1 LIKLIWIE
9 TIFTKLFFNNP
20 GNLILPTMAS
30 QWLSEKSVHRHMA
43 TAHFSTEASDV
54 DHPTGHFGTLFC
66 TVLAIT

>member
-1 LIKLIWIE
+1 
-9 TIFTKLFFNNP
+9 
-20 GNLILPTMAS
+20 MAS

-43 TAHFSTEASDV
+43 AAHFSTEASDA